1 MQSVPAPP
9 GETQRD
15 GEPPRIYKRELAG
28 EANGTA
34 EELDEFAIERMTLV
48 GNGVVPAVAAKAFLT
63 LYEEMGKKGAYA
75 ETKTD

>member
-1 MQSVPAPP
+1 M
-9 GETQRD
+9 
-15 GEPPRIYKRELAG
+15 AG

-75 ETKTD
+75 EERVG